1 MKVLIV
7 EDNEILSKN
16 ITKFLSLEGIE
27 VVSFLNGKQA
37 LHDALIHSYDVI
49 VLDINLWDISG
60 LEICSTLRQKEINTP
75 ILMLTALSMMKNK
88 IEGLE
93 MWADDYMTKPFDY
106 YELLARLKV
115 LVRRNQTIKS
125 NMITYGDIV
134 FDDETKKV
142 YKKNVEVALTSVEYN
157 LFSFLLKN
165 KGRVFSKEELL
176 EKVWGN
182 FDAYMFSRTVDVY
195 ISYLR
200 KKLWKEII
208 TTKKWIWY
216 VIE

>member
-7 EDNEILSKN
+7 EDNEILCKN
-16 ITKFLSLEGIE
+16 IAKFLSLEGIE
-27 VVSFLNGKQA
+27 VVSFLTGKEA
-37 LHDALIHSYDVI
+37 LYDASIHSYDVI

-60 LEICSTLRQKEINTP
+60 LEICATLRKKEINTP

-93 MWADDYMTKPFDY
+93 MGADDYMTKPFDY

-115 LVRRNQTIKS
+115 LIRRNQSIKS
-125 NMITYGDIV
+125 STITYGTIV
-134 FDDETKKV
+134 FDDEAKKV
-142 YKKNVEVALTSVEYN
+142 FKNNKEVALTSVEYN

-165 KGRVFSKEELL
+165 KGKVFSKEELL
-176 EKVWGN
+176 EKVWWN
-182 FDAYMFSRTVDVY
+182 FDDYMFSRTVDVY